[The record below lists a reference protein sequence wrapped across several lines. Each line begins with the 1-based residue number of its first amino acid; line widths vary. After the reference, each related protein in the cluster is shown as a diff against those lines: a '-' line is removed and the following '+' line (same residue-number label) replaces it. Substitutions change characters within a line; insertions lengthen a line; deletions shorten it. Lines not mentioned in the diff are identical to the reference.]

1 MNILILEDN
10 KERIAYFSNLRSEH
24 SVTITEFAHEAI
36 RLLKENK
43 WDILMLDHDLGGQ
56 EMVPSGP
63 GTGYEVADFLSKN
76 EHLKPERI
84 IIHSFNGPG
93 SQNMKA
99 ALPEAEWIPG
109 IWLKFKI

>member
-10 KERIAYFSNLRSEH
+10 QERIKLFNNLRSEH
-24 SVTITEFAHEAI
+24 TVTITEFAHEAI
-36 RLLKENK
+36 RLLKANK
-43 WDILMLDHDLGGQ
+43 YDMVMLDHDLGGQ

-84 IIHSFNGPG
+84 IIHSFNAPG
-93 SQNMKA
+93 SQNMMK
-99 ALPEAEWIPG
+99 ALPEAQWIPG

>member
-10 KERIAYFSNLRSEH
+10 KERCKLFNNLRQEH

-36 RLLKENK
+36 RLLSLNK
-43 WDILMLDHDLGGQ
+43 YDMLFLDHDLGGQ

-63 GTGYEVADFLSKN
+63 GTGYEVAEFLSNNKQF
-76 EHLKPERI
+76 KPEQI
-84 IIHSFNGPG
+84 IVHSFNGPG
-93 SQNMKA
+93 SQNIMK
-99 ALPEAEWIPG
+99 ALPEARWIPG